1 MEETTVHLVGLINDN
16 EELVSALSSHD
27 NMVEL
32 FQKML
37 RKNIINSDKKT
48 LFYSL
53 DHSRLD
59 PELLARY
66 LLRLVS
72 ERIRD
77 KYNCLEKVPQLSKPN
92 RGERDM

>member
-1 MEETTVHLVGLINDN
+1 MLLKMGDASVAQLVSLLNDN

-59 PELLARY
+59 PELLVRY

-72 ERIRD
+72 ERIREN
-77 KYNCLEKVPQLSKPN
+77 KTVWGNNPN
-92 RGERDM
+92 YLV